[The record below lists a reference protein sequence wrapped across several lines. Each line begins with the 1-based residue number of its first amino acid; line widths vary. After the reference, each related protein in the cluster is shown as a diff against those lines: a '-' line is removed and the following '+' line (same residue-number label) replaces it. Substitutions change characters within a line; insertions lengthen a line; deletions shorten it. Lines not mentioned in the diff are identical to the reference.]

1 MIGRSC
7 GRRSSG
13 VAHASAC
20 WCEFQHA
27 PPKPWAEAHGRTLK
41 RAPLMISNNLRN
53 REVHR
58 VRLWFWRLY
67 ETSKPCSSVERE
79 QAPVAMGGQD
89 GGVDQARRDSLG
101 GWVRRRTR
109 PVVCRN
115 GRERHAHQAES
126 EVVAGMLL
134 CPLRCR
140 RCRARRGSHV
150 HLLALAG

>member
-1 MIGRSC
+1 MYRTAVASM
-7 GRRSSG
+7 RRCSVSLVILPTGARIFQGAISSRPTSRWVIAYDYG
-13 VAHASAC
+13 SGA
-20 WCEFQHA
+20 F
-27 PPKPWAEAHGRTLK
+27 
-41 RAPLMISNNLRN
+41 
-53 REVHR
+53 
-58 VRLWFWRLY
+58 Y
-67 ETSKPCSSVERE
+67 ETSKPRISVERE

-101 GWVRRRTR
+101 RWVRRRTR